1 MKTGIVLD
9 PRFSGHF
16 MGPGH
21 IECPER
27 LEAIA
32 DVLNEEPLLPLA
44 SIPARPAA
52 VEEIT
57 TVHAPE
63 YVDFLSRTRDRS
75 FVQLDSDTAT
85 SSLSYEAAL
94 LAAGGTIEAADYV
107 LAGPNRNAFALV
119 RPPGHHAERGQARGF
134 CLFNNAAIAA
144 AHLVNRRDLRRVLIA
159 DWDVHHGNGTQQAF
173 YSRSDVLFFSTH
185 RSPFYPGGGGW
196 DEIGEGEGKGFTV
209 NVPLS
214 SGKADGDFLF
224 IYRHVLGPIAAA
236 FEPEFIIVSAGFDIS
251 SGDPLGGMAVS
262 LEGFAGL
269 ASEMMAMA
277 DDSCGGR
284 LLLVLEG
291 GYNIEVQARAIR
303 QVLGRMAGIRPAP
316 EIRADISIATQKE
329 ITPVIDV
336 QRTYWPL

>member
-9 PRFSGHF
+9 PRFSDHF

-21 IECPER
+21 MECPER

-32 DVLNEEPLLPLA
+32 AVLDEEPKLPLVR
-44 SIPARPAA
+44 IPARPAA
-52 VEEIT
+52 PEEIAT
-57 TVHAPE
+57 IHAPE
-63 YVDFLSRTRDRS
+63 YIDFLSRTRGRS
-75 FVQLDSDTAT
+75 FVQLDPDTAT
-85 SSLSYEAAL
+85 SSLSYDAAL
-94 LAAGGTIEAADYV
+94 LAAGGTIEAADYI
-107 LAGPNRNAFALV
+107 LAAPDRNAFALV
-119 RPPGHHAERGQARGF
+119 RPPGHHAERAQAKGF

-144 AHLVNRRDLRRVLIA
+144 AHLIGRRGLRRVLIA

-173 YSRSDVLFFSTH
+173 YSRPDVLFFSTH

-196 DEIGEGEGKGFTV
+196 DEIGEGEGRGFTV

-214 SGKADGDFLF
+214 AGKTDGDYLF
-224 IYRHVLGPIAAA
+224 VYRHILGSIAAA
-236 FEPEFIIVSAGFDIS
+236 FEPEFIIVSAGFDIFA
-251 SGDPLGGMAVS
+251 GDPLGGMAVS

-269 ASEMMAMA
+269 ASELMALA
-277 DDSCGGR
+277 AELCGGR

-291 GYNIEVQARAIR
+291 GYNLEGQAFAVR
-303 QVLGRMAGIRPAP
+303 QVLGRMAGLRPAP

-329 ITPVIDV
+329 IAPVIDV